1 MEVKEGEIEL
11 KKNEDRMWGFKSE
24 YAMHPYK
31 LVKAC
36 KNS

>member
-1 MEVKEGEIEL
+1 
-11 KKNEDRMWGFKSE
+11 MWGFKSE

-36 KNS
+36 KNSWGNM